1 MSIFEDTD
9 AINAF
14 LAQLA
19 EQDIVEPVA
28 EPIDCADC
36 HPMDWAE
43 VTGLLDEV
51 FDEIYPNA
59 ELMVDS
65 EGNSW
70 YVS

>member
-19 EQDIVEPVA
+19 EQDIVEPGA

>member
-36 HPMDWAE
+36 HPLDWAE
-43 VTGLLDEV
+43 VTGLLNEV
-51 FDEIYPNA
+51 FDEMYPHA
-59 ELMVDS
+59 EMMVDN
-65 EGNSW
+65 EGKGW

>member
-19 EQDIVEPVA
+19 EQEIVEPMA
-28 EPIDCADC
+28 EPIDASDC
-36 HPMDWAE
+36 HPLDWAE
-43 VTGLLDEV
+43 VTGLMDEV
-51 FDEIYPNA
+51 FDEMYPHA
-59 ELMVDS
+59 EMMVDS